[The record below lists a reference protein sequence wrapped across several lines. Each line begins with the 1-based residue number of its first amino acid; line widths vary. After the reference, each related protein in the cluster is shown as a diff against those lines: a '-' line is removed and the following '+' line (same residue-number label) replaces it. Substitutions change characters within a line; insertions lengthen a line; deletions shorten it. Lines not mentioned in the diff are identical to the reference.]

1 MKVIFQQDVR
11 GQGKKGEMKEVSEG
25 YGRNYLL
32 PRGLAVEANKDNLNT
47 LALREKAKKAQ
58 EARER
63 AEAVHHMIDIID
75 PREAEEPA
83 AKLRDVIVTVRA
95 KAGANGRLFG
105 SVTSQEIV
113 DALREQHG
121 VSIEKNR
128 IVQSEPIK
136 SFGSYEVKCKFGYG
150 IDGTV
155 QLLVIEK

>member
-25 YGRNYLL
+25 YARNFLI
-32 PRGLAVEANKDNLNT
+32 PKGLAVEANKDNMNA
-47 LALREKAKKAQ
+47 LALKEKAKRAQ

-63 AEAVHHMIDIID
+63 AEAT
-75 PREAEEPA
+75 ENA
-83 AKLRDVIVTVRA
+83 ARLKDVLVTIRA

-113 DALREQHG
+113 DALKEQHG
-121 VSIEKNR
+121 IVIEKNKL
-128 IVQSEPIK
+128 VQADPIK
-136 SFGSYEVKCKFGYG
+136 NFGSYSVKCKFGYG

-155 QLLVIEK
+155 NLQVIEK

>member
-47 LALREKAKKAQ
+47 LALKEKARKAQ

-63 AEAVHHMIDIID
+63 AEAE
-75 PREAEEPA
+75 EAA
-83 AKLRDVIVTVRA
+83 AKLKDVIVTVRA

-105 SVTSQEIV
+105 SVTSQEIT
-113 DALREQHG
+113 AGGAAAGQAATAPCSCSSSKSKSG
-121 VSIEKNR
+121 WKNC
-128 IVQSEPIK
+128 S
-136 SFGSYEVKCKFGYG
+136 
-150 IDGTV
+150 DGGCPGPR
-155 QLLVIEK
+155 KRNRRCSARA